1 MKRVGSLGAL
11 LSDVEMPTMR
21 GPELHAKLTARGLDL
36 ATRTLFMTGGA
47 FGNDSLGNDSLGN
60 DSLGNDS
67 RGLAVPVVTK
77 PFDLNELREQLT
89 RAARRGHTT

>member
-60 DSLGNDS
+60 DS